1 MELKS
6 GYKQTEV
13 GVIPEDWSVVRLS
26 VLISELNAGVSVNSV
41 DEKLG
46 LYGHT
51 ESVLKTSCI
60 LDGYFFPE
68 ECKKILPGDIGRA
81 KLNPTKDSIVISR
94 MNTPVL
100 VGECGYVD
108 KDYSYLFLPDRL
120 WQTIIRKEAG
130 VNVRWLAYLLS
141 FGQFSKAI
149 KDTATGT
156 SGSMKNISKETFLGL
171 QVVFPDK
178 REQTAIAN
186 ALSDV
191 DALIQSLTRLIA
203 KKRQIKQGAMQTL
216 LNPYENGRLKAGW
229 VVKSLGRVAE
239 FINGRAYSLSEWE
252 NYGTPVIRLQ
262 NLTGR
267 GDEFYYSNLKL
278 PEKQYCVAGDLL
290 FMWSAT
296 FGPVIWQG
304 EKAIYHY
311 HIWKIECKP
320 KEIDKM
326 YLYFILDELTERLK
340 RSSSNGGTML
350 HVTKEKMESIE
361 IHFPP
366 VEEQTRIATILSD
379 MDAEI
384 AALETKLAKYQH
396 IKQGMMQNLLTGRI
410 RLI

>member
-1 MELKS
+1 
-6 GYKQTEV
+6 
-13 GVIPEDWSVVRLS
+13 
-26 VLISELNAGVSVNSV
+26 
-41 DEKLG
+41 
-46 LYGHT
+46 
-51 ESVLKTSCI
+51 
-60 LDGYFFPE
+60 
-68 ECKKILPGDIGRA
+68 LPGDIGRA

-216 LNPYENGRLKAGW
+216 LNPY
-229 VVKSLGRVAE
+229 
-239 FINGRAYSLSEWE
+239 
-252 NYGTPVIRLQ
+252 
-262 NLTGR
+262 
-267 GDEFYYSNLKL
+267 
-278 PEKQYCVAGDLL
+278 
-290 FMWSAT
+290 
-296 FGPVIWQG
+296 
-304 EKAIYHY
+304 
-311 HIWKIECKP
+311 
-320 KEIDKM
+320 
-326 YLYFILDELTERLK
+326 
-340 RSSSNGGTML
+340 
-350 HVTKEKMESIE
+350 
-361 IHFPP
+361 
-366 VEEQTRIATILSD
+366 
-379 MDAEI
+379 
-384 AALETKLAKYQH
+384 
-396 IKQGMMQNLLTGRI
+396 
-410 RLI
+410 